1 MKRIV
6 VGSRGSRLALIQTES
21 VLSKMRERRPDLQ
34 FRLTK
39 ITTDGDRAGRSPSD
53 RLPGVGVFVKEL
65 ESALLDGRIDM
76 AVHSLK
82 DMPTEIAPGLTLAAV
97 VTRLDPRDVL
107 VSSKGKLGQLAPGS
121 RIGTGSLRRKAQ
133 LLHFRPDLR
142 VEMLRGN
149 VDTRLRRISLG
160 ELDAVIV
167 AAAAMVRLGCDG
179 SVAEYLPLDLFLS
192 APGQGALGIEVCSDN
207 CELAELAAMVN
218 DQPTWCGVVAER
230 AFLHALGAGC
240 RAPVAAL
247 GRVTGNTIR
256 LEGMVADAEGHALLQ
271 DSEEGSATDPEQV
284 GIRLAEKLQHMGAS
298 QLIAEARRR

>member
-21 VLSKMRERRPDLQ
+21 VLSKMREMCPDLQ
-34 FRLTK
+34 FMLTK
-39 ITTDGDRAGRSPSD
+39 ITTEGDRARSLSSD
-53 RLPGVGVFVKEL
+53 RLTGVGVFVKEL
-65 ESALLDGRIDM
+65 ESALLDGRIDI

-97 VTRLDPRDVL
+97 AIRLDPRDVL
-107 VSSKGKLGQLAPGS
+107 VSSKGKLEQLASGS

-149 VDTRLRRISLG
+149 VDTRLRKISSG
-160 ELDAVIV
+160 QLDGVIV
-167 AAAAMVRLGCDG
+167 AAAAMVRLGCEE
-179 SVAEYLPLDLFLS
+179 SVGEYLPLDLFLP
-192 APGQGALGIEVCSDN
+192 APGQGTLGIEVRSEN
-207 CELAELAAMVN
+207 GELAELVAMVN
-218 DQPTWCGVVAER
+218 DQPTWCSVTAER
-230 AFLHALGAGC
+230 AFLRALGAGC

-247 GRVTGNTIR
+247 GQVTGDTIK
-256 LEGMVADAEGHALLQ
+256 LEGMVADAEGRALVR
-271 DSEEGSATDPEQV
+271 DSEEGSAAAPEQV

>member
-1 MKRIV
+1 VRRIV

-21 VLSKMRERRPDLQ
+21 ALSQMIEMRPDLQ
-34 FRLTK
+34 FTLTK
-39 ITTDGDRAGRSPSD
+39 ITTEGDRARRLSSD

-82 DMPTEIAPGLTLAAV
+82 DMPTEIASGLALAAV
-97 VTRLDPRDVL
+97 ATRLDPRDVL

-133 LLHFRPDLR
+133 LLHLRPDLR

-149 VDTRLRRISLG
+149 VDTRLRKVASGDL
-160 ELDAVIV
+160 EAVIV
-167 AAAAMVRLGCDG
+167 AAAAMVRLGCEE
-179 SVAEYLPLDLFLS
+179 SITEYLPFDLFLP
-192 APGQGALGIEVCSDN
+192 APGQGALGIEVRSGDA
-207 CELAELAAMVN
+207 EVAELAAMVN
-218 DQPTWCGVVAER
+218 DQPTWCSVIAER

-247 GRVTGNTIR
+247 GQVTGSIIR
-256 LEGMVADAEGHALLQ
+256 LEGMVADAEGHTLVRDLEE
-271 DSEEGSATDPEQV
+271 DSAASPEQV
-284 GIRLAEKLQHMGAS
+284 GLRLAKKLQQRGAS
-298 QLIAEARRR
+298 RLIAEARGR

>member
-34 FRLTK
+34 FRLTR
-39 ITTDGDRAGRSPSD
+39 ITTDGERPARSPSD

-82 DMPTEIAPGLTLAAV
+82 DMPTEIAPGLSLAAV

-149 VDTRLRRISLG
+149 VDTRLRRISSG

-179 SVAEYLPLDLFLS
+179 SVAEYLPLDLFLP

-207 CELAELAAMVN
+207 GELAELAAMVN
-218 DQPTWCGVVAER
+218 DQSTWCSVMAER